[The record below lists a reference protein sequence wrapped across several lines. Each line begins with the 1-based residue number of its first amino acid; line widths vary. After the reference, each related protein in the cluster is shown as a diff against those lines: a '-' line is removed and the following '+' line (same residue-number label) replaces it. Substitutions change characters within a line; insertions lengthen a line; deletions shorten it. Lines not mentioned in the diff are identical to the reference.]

1 MNDDAFARLVAEE
14 VKNNVSNAQ
23 REYLMLPDNRNRWER
38 ALRALLDNLDSQ
50 IANIN
55 RQRADEIARYEAMG
69 DEGFKLVA
77 EAASSHDHR
86 SKKISRF
93 RFYVESRL
101 DEVSRLIAM
110 GSDDDEE
117 KVAFVQFLRS
127 AIATHKKMLE
137 ENDLEPTSIDVAL
150 WDALDGVWSFDSVD
164 LSDL

>member
-23 REYLMLPDNRNRWER
+23 REYLMLPDNWSRWQR
-38 ALRALLDNLDSQ
+38 ALKALLDNLDSQ

-69 DEGFKLVA
+69 EDGFKLVA
-77 EAASSHDHR
+77 EAASNHDHR

-93 RFYVESRL
+93 RYHVESKL
-101 DEVSRLIAM
+101 DEVDRMIAL
-110 GSDDDEE
+110 GSDENDE

-137 ENDLEPTSIDVAL
+137 DNDLEATSIDIAL
-150 WDALDGVWSFDSVD
+150 WDALDGVWSFDNIDVSG
-164 LSDL
+164 L